1 MTTENEPPK
10 VKQPPVLFNKTQ
22 DLNPILF
29 EEARSIGLK
38 VERMA
43 PAINTLMD
51 RAFIERTF
59 ADVAAKNLDAVM
71 AVFADDALLYDPHY
85 PQPEM
90 RGKANIRRG
99 LEWGMSSMQ
108 KFGFPIRN
116 CWIDGDKAVIEV
128 DTHHVL
134 QGGME
139 LKFPQIFV
147 IETRDG
153 LITRLQSYVPYLP
166 HGIPGLVGALTRW
179 QWKLTGKL

>member
-1 MTTENEPPK
+1 
-10 VKQPPVLFNKTQ
+10 
-22 DLNPILF
+22 
-29 EEARSIGLK
+29 
-38 VERMA
+38 
-43 PAINTLMD
+43 MD
-51 RAFIERTF
+51 RTYIESVF
-59 ADVAAKNLDAVM
+59 AAVAAKDLEKVM
-71 AVFADDALLYDPHY
+71 AAFADDALLYDPHY

-90 RGKANIRRG
+90 RGKAAIRRG
-99 LEWGMSSMQ
+99 LEWGRSSMQ

-153 LITRLQSYVPYLP
+153 LVTRLQSYVPYPP
-166 HGIPGLVGALTRW
+166 HGIPGLVGMVTRL